1 MAAQHNP
8 SRRVLRR
15 RKLLWRY
22 GFPWT
27 FVEAFKLARR
37 LKASGADIWPPLEDE
52 YDIERDFDPTLA
64 DSEMNSEERGSD
76 EMTRAVDVLEWGIL
90 FLEHNA
96 QVDLPMNKLPT
107 VHTGV
112 TGTIRRQTD
121 VLLMGSTRVRRLTD
135 INIEDLRN
143 AGKIA
148 DDETLA
154 ALSEYLGELRWFPDW
169 KSLKR
174 KGLLDFM
181 ESGEYQ
187 PRAGITVPPTNSAAS
202 V

>member
-1 MAAQHNP
+1 MAAQHDP
-8 SRRVLRR
+8 PRRVLRR
-15 RKLLWRY
+15 RKLLWHY

-27 FVEAFKLARR
+27 FVDAFKLARS

-52 YDIERDFDPTLA
+52 YDIERDFDPVLA

-96 QVDLPMNKLPT
+96 QVDLRMNKLPT
-107 VHTGV
+107 V
-112 TGTIRRQTD
+112 D
-121 VLLMGSTRVRRLTD
+121 VLLMGSTRARRLTE
-135 INIEDLRN
+135 INMEDLRN

-154 ALSEYLGELRWFPDW
+154 ALSKYLGEPRWFPDW

-187 PRAGITVPPTNSAAS
+187 PRAGIIVPPTDSAAS